1 MPFYQNTNVIALHG
15 DLVKDENQIAFY
27 SSGIG
32 ASIQPPW
39 RSVSFLKQFIDPKL
53 DSAFAW

>member
-1 MPFYQNTNVIALHG
+1 MPFDQNTNVVALHG
-15 DLVKDENQIAFY
+15 DLVKDEDQIAFY

-39 RSVSFLKQFIDPKL
+39 RPVSFLKFVDPKL